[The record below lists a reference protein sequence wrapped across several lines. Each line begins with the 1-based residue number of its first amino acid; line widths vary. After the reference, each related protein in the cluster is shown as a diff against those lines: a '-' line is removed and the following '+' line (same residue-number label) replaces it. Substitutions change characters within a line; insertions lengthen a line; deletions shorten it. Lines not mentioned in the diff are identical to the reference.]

1 MGIVPEDPG
10 LYECNVGI
18 IDQKPVY
25 VTIDKEQIFTVNITR
40 EMQ

>member
-10 LYECNVGI
+10 LYKCNVGI
-18 IDQKPVY
+18 IGKKPVY
-25 VTIDKEQIFTVNITR
+25 VTIDKEQIFTVNVIR